1 MVLIILFSYGFFFY
15 LQNRTESEVR
25 ESLFE
30 EQKQRQLEST
40 KSISQHVGSD
50 LDLVTTRLY
59 ALANSKYLQSG
70 DFTSDEARSFLKQNY
85 DRVDNVIN
93 KLFVLDKNDI
103 ISASISKRGSESY
116 PSVDLSLRDWV
127 RETKESRLPVLS
139 NGFES
144 LGVYSVY
151 ITHPI
156 VNRETNEYIG
166 LVGTSIP
173 TVNFFEEYGNVHDI
187 NSPFLAVFD
196 KRGILLA
203 VGASQD
209 LIGKN
214 FFEDY
219 VQGFVNHNT
228 ILNNLT
234 HSLLAGNSGY
244 AVYDYGKGE
253 RLTTQYPVN
262 VSGEPT
268 YFVQV
273 ITPTSTIYSNID
285 SILAEEWLTMF
296 TLLAGTTAAV
306 AVLILFLV
314 RWNSILGKEVKRR
327 TEDLDR
333 SNEQLK
339 LANEQLRSQD
349 KLQREFINTAA
360 HELRTPIQPIL
371 GLSGVLSSTI
381 KDKKQRE
388 LLDVISRNAKRLQ
401 RLAED
406 ILDIARIESKSL
418 KLDKTQF
425 NLNEVIEDVIDEY
438 RATVRENEEKRTVTF
453 ILRGSKRDI
462 FVQADKHRIT
472 QVITN
477 LLSNAVKFTIND
489 NSSSITVSVESKHN
503 GGDDD
508 NYALVKIKDTGDGI
522 DPTIMPRL
530 FTKFSTKSSHGT
542 GLGLFICK
550 SIIEAH
556 GGKIWARN
564 NYEEKG
570 ATFFFTLPVMITEMQ
585 APRGSLTSNR

>member
-262 VSGEPT
+262 VGGEPT

-339 LANEQLRSQD
+339 LANEQLRIQD

-438 RATVRENEEKRTVTF
+438 RAIVRENEEKRTVTF

-477 LLSNAVKFTIND
+477 LLSNAVKFTMND

>member
-1 MVLIILFSYGFFFY
+1 VVLIILFSYGFFFY

-85 DRVDNVIN
+85 DTVDNVIN

-425 NLNEVIEDVIDEY
+425 NLNEIIEDVIDEY
-438 RATVRENEEKRTVTF
+438 RATVQENEGKRTVTF

-477 LLSNAVKFTIND
+477 LLSNAVKFTMND

-503 GGDDD
+503 GGNDD

-585 APRGSLTSNR
+585 TPRGSLTSNR

>member
-144 LGVYSVY
+144 LGIYSVY

-262 VSGEPT
+262 VGGEPT

-381 KDKKQRE
+381 TDKKQRE

-425 NLNEVIEDVIDEY
+425 NLNEVVEDVIDEY
-438 RATVRENEEKRTVTF
+438 RATVQENEGKRSVTF

-477 LLSNAVKFTIND
+477 LLSNAVKFTMND

>member
-1 MVLIILFSYGFFFY
+1 VVLIILFSYGFFFY
-15 LQNRTESEVR
+15 LQNRTENEVR
-25 ESLFE
+25 DSLFE

-40 KSISQHVGSD
+40 KFLSQHVGSD

-59 ALANSKYLQSG
+59 ALANSKYLQNG
-70 DFTSDEARSFLKQNY
+70 DFTSDEAQSFLKQNY
-85 DRVDNVIN
+85 DTVDNIIN
-93 KLFVLDKNDI
+93 KLFVLDKDDI
-103 ISASISKRGSESY
+103 ISASISIRGSESY
-116 PSVDLSLRDWV
+116 ASVDLSLRDWV
-127 RETKESRLPVLS
+127 RATKESRLPVFS
-139 NGFES
+139 NSFES
-144 LGVYSVY
+144 LGVYSIY

-173 TVNFFEEYGNVHDI
+173 TVNFFEDYGNVHDI
-187 NSPFLAVFD
+187 SSPFLAVFD

-214 FFEDY
+214 FFGDY
-219 VQGFVNHNT
+219 VQDFVNHNM

-234 HSLLAGNSGY
+234 RSLLTGNSGY

-253 RLTTQYPVN
+253 RLTTQYPVY
-262 VSGEPT
+262 VGDEPT
-268 YFVQV
+268 YFIQV

-285 SILAEEWLTMF
+285 NILAEERLTMF

-314 RWNSILGKEVKRR
+314 KWNSILGKEVKRR
-327 TEDLDR
+327 TEELDS

-339 LANEQLRSQD
+339 FANEQLRSQD
-349 KLQREFINTAA
+349 KMQKEFINTAA

-371 GLSGVLSSTI
+371 GLSGALRSII
-381 KDKKQRE
+381 KDNKQRE

-406 ILDIARIESKSL
+406 LLDIATIESKSL

-425 NLNEVIEDVIDEY
+425 NLKEVIAEVIDEY
-438 RATVRENEEKRTVTF
+438 RATAQEYEGKRSVTF
-453 ILRGSKRDI
+453 ASQSSKRDI
-462 FVQADKHRIT
+462 VVQADKHRIT

-477 LLSNAVKFTIND
+477 LLSNAVKFTTND

-503 GGDDD
+503 GDNEDD
-508 NYALVKIKDTGDGI
+508 YALVKVKDNGNGI
-522 DPTIMPRL
+522 DPAIMPRL

-556 GGKIWARN
+556 GGKIWAGN
-564 NYEEKG
+564 NFEEKG
-570 ATFFFTLPVMITEMQ
+570 ATFFFILPVIITEMH
-585 APRGSLTSNR
+585 APRGSLPSNR

>member
-144 LGVYSVY
+144 LGIYSVY

-262 VSGEPT
+262 VGGEPT

-349 KLQREFINTAA
+349 KLQREFINT
-360 HELRTPIQPIL
+360 
-371 GLSGVLSSTI
+371 SS
-381 KDKKQRE
+381 
-388 LLDVISRNAKRLQ
+388 S
-401 RLAED
+401 
-406 ILDIARIESKSL
+406 
-418 KLDKTQF
+418 
-425 NLNEVIEDVIDEY
+425 
-438 RATVRENEEKRTVTF
+438 RATYSHSTY
-453 ILRGSKRDI
+453 S
-462 FVQADKHRIT
+462 
-472 QVITN
+472 
-477 LLSNAVKFTIND
+477 
-489 NSSSITVSVESKHN
+489 
-503 GGDDD
+503 
-508 NYALVKIKDTGDGI
+508 
-522 DPTIMPRL
+522 RL
-530 FTKFSTKSSHGT
+530 
-542 GLGLFICK
+542 
-550 SIIEAH
+550 
-556 GGKIWARN
+556 IWCSQLYN
-564 NYEEKG
+564 N
-570 ATFFFTLPVMITEMQ
+570 
-585 APRGSLTSNR
+585 R

>member
-1 MVLIILFSYGFFFY
+1 VVLIILFSYGFFFY

-371 GLSGVLSSTI
+371 GLSGVLRSTI

-438 RATVRENEEKRTVTF
+438 RATVQENEGKRTVTF

-570 ATFFFTLPVMITEMQ
+570 ATFFFTLPVMITEVQ
-585 APRGSLTSNR
+585 ASRGSLTSNR

>member
-1 MVLIILFSYGFFFY
+1 M
-15 LQNRTESEVR
+15 
-25 ESLFE
+25 
-30 EQKQRQLEST
+30 
-40 KSISQHVGSD
+40 
-50 LDLVTTRLY
+50 
-59 ALANSKYLQSG
+59 QSG

-116 PSVDLSLRDWV
+116 PSADLSLRDWV
-127 RETKESRLPVLS
+127 SETKESRLPVLS

-438 RATVRENEEKRTVTF
+438 LATVQENEGQRTITF

>member
-1 MVLIILFSYGFFFY
+1 M
-15 LQNRTESEVR
+15 QNRTENEVR

-30 EQKQRQLEST
+30 EQKQRQLGSTESL
-40 KSISQHVGSD
+40 SQHIGSD

-59 ALANSKYLQSG
+59 ALANSRYLQSG
-70 DFTSDEARSFLKQNY
+70 DFTSDEAGSFVKENY
-85 DRVDNVIN
+85 DKVDNVIN
-93 KLFVLDKNDI
+93 KLFILDKDDI

-116 PSVDLSLRDWV
+116 PNVDLSLRDWV

-139 NGFES
+139 SGFES
-144 LGVYSVY
+144 LGVYSIYV
-151 ITHPI
+151 THPI

-214 FFEDY
+214 FFGDY
-219 VQGFVNHNT
+219 VQDFVNHNAV
-228 ILNNLT
+228 LNNLT
-234 HSLLAGNSGY
+234 YSLLDGNSGY
-244 AVYDYGKGE
+244 AVYDYGEGE
-253 RLTTQYPVN
+253 RLTTQYPVYVDN
-262 VSGEPT
+262 QPT

-273 ITPTSTIYSNID
+273 VTPTSTIYSNIE
-285 SILAEEWLTMF
+285 SILTEERLTMF

-306 AVLILFLV
+306 AILILFLV

-339 LANEQLRSQD
+339 LANEQLRSHD

-371 GLSGVLSSTI
+371 SLSDVLSSTI

-388 LLDVISRNAKRLQ
+388 LLDVISRNARRLQ

-418 KLDKTQF
+418 KLEKTQF
-425 NLNEVIEDVIDEY
+425 NLTEVTGDVIEEY
-438 RATVRENEEKRTVTF
+438 RATMQRNEGRRSIIFT
-453 ILRGSKRDI
+453 LQSSRNDI
-462 FVQADKHRIT
+462 FVQADKHRII

-477 LLSNAVKFTIND
+477 LLSNAVKSSVDD
-489 NSSSITVSVESKHN
+489 NSGSITISVESEHN
-503 GGDDD
+503 GSND
-508 NYALVKIKDTGDGI
+508 NYALVKIKDTGGGI
-522 DPTIMPRL
+522 DPAIMPRL

-542 GLGLFICK
+542 GLGLFICR

-556 GGKIWARN
+556 GGKIWAAN
-564 NYEEKG
+564 NIEENG
-570 ATFFFTLPVMITEMQ
+570 ATFCFTLPVMITEVQ
-585 APRGSLTSNR
+585 EAH

>member
-116 PSVDLSLRDWV
+116 PSADLSLRDWV

-438 RATVRENEEKRTVTF
+438 RATVQENEGQRTITF

-489 NSSSITVSVESKHN
+489 NSSSITVSVESKRN

-508 NYALVKIKDTGDGI
+508 DYALVKIKDTGDGI

-570 ATFFFTLPVMITEMQ
+570 ATFFFTLPVMITEVQ
-585 APRGSLTSNR
+585 ASRGSLTSNR

>member
-1 MVLIILFSYGFFFY
+1 M
-15 LQNRTESEVR
+15 
-25 ESLFE
+25 
-30 EQKQRQLEST
+30 
-40 KSISQHVGSD
+40 
-50 LDLVTTRLY
+50 
-59 ALANSKYLQSG
+59 
-70 DFTSDEARSFLKQNY
+70 
-85 DRVDNVIN
+85 
-93 KLFVLDKNDI
+93 
-103 ISASISKRGSESY
+103 
-116 PSVDLSLRDWV
+116 SLRDWV

-296 TLLAGTTAAV
+296 TLLAGTYSSRRSFNIV
-306 AVLILFLV
+306 
-314 RWNSILGKEVKRR
+314 SSEV
-327 TEDLDR
+327 E
-333 SNEQLK
+333 
-339 LANEQLRSQD
+339 
-349 KLQREFINTAA
+349 
-360 HELRTPIQPIL
+360 
-371 GLSGVLSSTI
+371 
-381 KDKKQRE
+381 
-388 LLDVISRNAKRLQ
+388 
-401 RLAED
+401 
-406 ILDIARIESKSL
+406 
-418 KLDKTQF
+418 
-425 NLNEVIEDVIDEY
+425 
-438 RATVRENEEKRTVTF
+438 
-453 ILRGSKRDI
+453 
-462 FVQADKHRIT
+462 
-472 QVITN
+472 
-477 LLSNAVKFTIND
+477 
-489 NSSSITVSVESKHN
+489 
-503 GGDDD
+503 
-508 NYALVKIKDTGDGI
+508 
-522 DPTIMPRL
+522 
-530 FTKFSTKSSHGT
+530 
-542 GLGLFICK
+542 
-550 SIIEAH
+550 
-556 GGKIWARN
+556 
-564 NYEEKG
+564 
-570 ATFFFTLPVMITEMQ
+570 
-585 APRGSLTSNR
+585 

>member
-1 MVLIILFSYGFFFY
+1 M
-15 LQNRTESEVR
+15 RD
-25 ESLFE
+25 SLFE

-40 KSISQHVGSD
+40 KFLSQHVGSD

-59 ALANSKYLQSG
+59 ALANSKYLQNG
-70 DFTSDEARSFLKQNY
+70 DFTSDEAQSFLKQNY
-85 DRVDNVIN
+85 DTVDNIIN
-93 KLFVLDKNDI
+93 KLFVLDKDDI
-103 ISASISKRGSESY
+103 ISASISIRGSESY
-116 PSVDLSLRDWV
+116 ASVDLSLRDWV
-127 RETKESRLPVLS
+127 RATKESRLPVFS
-139 NGFES
+139 NSFES
-144 LGVYSVY
+144 LGVYSIY

-173 TVNFFEEYGNVHDI
+173 TVNFFEDYGNVHDI
-187 NSPFLAVFD
+187 SSPFLAVFD

-214 FFEDY
+214 FFGDY
-219 VQGFVNHNT
+219 VQDFVNHNM

-234 HSLLAGNSGY
+234 RSLLTGNSGY

-253 RLTTQYPVN
+253 RLTTQYPVY
-262 VSGEPT
+262 VGDEPT
-268 YFVQV
+268 YFIQV

-285 SILAEEWLTMF
+285 NILAEERLTMF

-314 RWNSILGKEVKRR
+314 KWNSILGKEVKRR
-327 TEDLDR
+327 TEELDS

-339 LANEQLRSQD
+339 FANEQLRSQD
-349 KLQREFINTAA
+349 KMQKEFINTAA

-371 GLSGVLSSTI
+371 GLSGALRSII
-381 KDKKQRE
+381 KDNKQRE

-406 ILDIARIESKSL
+406 LLDIATIESKSL

-425 NLNEVIEDVIDEY
+425 NLKEVIAEVIDEY
-438 RATVRENEEKRTVTF
+438 RATAQEYEGKRSVTF
-453 ILRGSKRDI
+453 ASQSSKRDI
-462 FVQADKHRIT
+462 VVQADKHRIT

-477 LLSNAVKFTIND
+477 LLSNAVKFTTND

-503 GGDDD
+503 GDNEDD
-508 NYALVKIKDTGDGI
+508 YALVKVKDNGNGI
-522 DPTIMPRL
+522 DPAIMPRL

-556 GGKIWARN
+556 GGKIWAGN
-564 NYEEKG
+564 NFEEKG
-570 ATFFFTLPVMITEMQ
+570 ATFFFILPVIITEMH
-585 APRGSLTSNR
+585 APRGSLPSNR

>member
-1 MVLIILFSYGFFFY
+1 M
-15 LQNRTESEVR
+15 QNRTENEVR

-30 EQKQRQLEST
+30 EQKQRQLGSTESL
-40 KSISQHVGSD
+40 SQHIGSD

-59 ALANSKYLQSG
+59 ALANSRYLQSG
-70 DFTSDEARSFLKQNY
+70 DFTSDEAGSFIKENY
-85 DRVDNVIN
+85 DKVDNVIN
-93 KLFVLDKNDI
+93 KLFILDKDDI

-116 PSVDLSLRDWV
+116 PNVDLSLRDWV

-139 NGFES
+139 SGFES
-144 LGVYSVY
+144 LGVYSIYV
-151 ITHPI
+151 THPI

-214 FFEDY
+214 FFGDY
-219 VQGFVNHNT
+219 VQDFVNHNAV
-228 ILNNLT
+228 LNNLT
-234 HSLLAGNSGY
+234 YSLLDGNSGY
-244 AVYDYGKGE
+244 AVYDYGEGE
-253 RLTTQYPVN
+253 RLTTQYPVYVDN
-262 VSGEPT
+262 QPT

-273 ITPTSTIYSNID
+273 VTPTSTIYSNID
-285 SILAEEWLTMF
+285 SILTEERLTMF

-306 AVLILFLV
+306 AILILFLV

-371 GLSGVLSSTI
+371 SLSDVLSSTI

-388 LLDVISRNAKRLQ
+388 LLDVISRNARRLQ

-418 KLDKTQF
+418 KLEKTQF
-425 NLNEVIEDVIDEY
+425 NLTEVTGDVIEEY
-438 RATVRENEEKRTVTF
+438 RAAMQRNEGRRSVIFT
-453 ILRGSKRDI
+453 LQSSRNDI
-462 FVQADKHRIT
+462 FVHADKHRII

-477 LLSNAVKFTIND
+477 LLSNAVKSSVDD
-489 NSSSITVSVESKHN
+489 NSGSITISVESKHN
-503 GGDDD
+503 GSND
-508 NYALVKIKDTGDGI
+508 NYALVKIKDTGGGI
-522 DPTIMPRL
+522 DPAIMPRL

-542 GLGLFICK
+542 GLGLFICR

-556 GGKIWARN
+556 GGKIWAAN
-564 NYEEKG
+564 NIEENG
-570 ATFFFTLPVMITEMQ
+570 ATFCFTLPVMITEVHT
-585 APRGSLTSNR
+585 PRGSLN

>member
-1 MVLIILFSYGFFFY
+1 
-15 LQNRTESEVR
+15 VR
-25 ESLFE
+25 DSLFE

-40 KSISQHVGSD
+40 KFLSQHVGSD

-59 ALANSKYLQSG
+59 ALANSKYLQNG
-70 DFTSDEARSFLKQNY
+70 DFTSDEAQSFLKQNY
-85 DRVDNVIN
+85 DTVDNIIN
-93 KLFVLDKNDI
+93 KLFVLDKDDI
-103 ISASISKRGSESY
+103 ISASISIRGSESY
-116 PSVDLSLRDWV
+116 ASVDLSLRDWV
-127 RETKESRLPVLS
+127 RATKESRLPVFS
-139 NGFES
+139 NSFES
-144 LGVYSVY
+144 LGVYSIY

-173 TVNFFEEYGNVHDI
+173 TVNFFEDYGNVHDI
-187 NSPFLAVFD
+187 SSPFLAVFD

-214 FFEDY
+214 FFGDY
-219 VQGFVNHNT
+219 VQDFVNHNM

-234 HSLLAGNSGY
+234 RSLLTGNSGY

-253 RLTTQYPVN
+253 RLTTQYPVY
-262 VSGEPT
+262 VGDEPT
-268 YFVQV
+268 YFIQV

-285 SILAEEWLTMF
+285 NILAEERLTMF

-314 RWNSILGKEVKRR
+314 KWNSILGKEVKRR
-327 TEDLDR
+327 TEELDS

-339 LANEQLRSQD
+339 FANEQLRSQD
-349 KLQREFINTAA
+349 KMQKEFINTAA

-371 GLSGVLSSTI
+371 GLSGALRSII
-381 KDKKQRE
+381 KDNKQRE

-406 ILDIARIESKSL
+406 LLDIATIESKSL

-425 NLNEVIEDVIDEY
+425 NLKEVIAEVIDEY
-438 RATVRENEEKRTVTF
+438 RATAQEYEGKRSVTF
-453 ILRGSKRDI
+453 ASQSSKRDI
-462 FVQADKHRIT
+462 VVQADKHRIT

-477 LLSNAVKFTIND
+477 LLSNAVKFTTND

-503 GGDDD
+503 GDNEDD
-508 NYALVKIKDTGDGI
+508 YALVKVKDNGNGI
-522 DPTIMPRL
+522 DPAIMPRL

-556 GGKIWARN
+556 GGKIWAGN
-564 NYEEKG
+564 NFEEKG
-570 ATFFFTLPVMITEMQ
+570 ATFFFILPVIITEMH
-585 APRGSLTSNR
+585 APRGSLPSNR

>member
-1 MVLIILFSYGFFFY
+1 VVLIILFSYGFFFY

-85 DRVDNVIN
+85 DTVDNVIN

-425 NLNEVIEDVIDEY
+425 NLNEIIEDVIDEY
-438 RATVRENEEKRTVTF
+438 RATVQENEGKRTVTF

-477 LLSNAVKFTIND
+477 LLSNAVKFTMND

-503 GGDDD
+503 GGNDD

>member
-1 MVLIILFSYGFFFY
+1 M
-15 LQNRTESEVR
+15 QNRTENEVR

-30 EQKQRQLEST
+30 EQKQRQLGSTESL
-40 KSISQHVGSD
+40 SQHIGSD

-59 ALANSKYLQSG
+59 ALANSRYLQSG
-70 DFTSDEARSFLKQNY
+70 DFTSDEAGSFIKENY
-85 DRVDNVIN
+85 DKVDNVIN
-93 KLFVLDKNDI
+93 KLFILDKDDI

-116 PSVDLSLRDWV
+116 PNVDLSLRDWV

-139 NGFES
+139 SGFES
-144 LGVYSVY
+144 LGVYSIYV
-151 ITHPI
+151 THPI

-214 FFEDY
+214 FFGDY
-219 VQGFVNHNT
+219 VQDFVNHNAV
-228 ILNNLT
+228 LNNLT
-234 HSLLAGNSGY
+234 YSLLDGNSGY
-244 AVYDYGKGE
+244 AVYDYGEGE
-253 RLTTQYPVN
+253 RLTTQYPVYVDN
-262 VSGEPT
+262 QPT

-273 ITPTSTIYSNID
+273 VTPTSTIYSNID
-285 SILAEEWLTMF
+285 SILTEERLTMF

-306 AVLILFLV
+306 AILILFLV
-314 RWNSILGKEVKRR
+314 RWNSMLGKEVKRR

-333 SNEQLK
+333 SNEQLS

-371 GLSGVLSSTI
+371 SLSDVLSSTI

-388 LLDVISRNAKRLQ
+388 LLDVISRNARRLQ

-418 KLDKTQF
+418 KLEKTQF
-425 NLNEVIEDVIDEY
+425 NLTEVIGDVIEEY
-438 RATVRENEEKRTVTF
+438 RATIQRNEGRRSVIFT
-453 ILRGSKRDI
+453 LQSSRNDI
-462 FVQADKHRIT
+462 FVQADKHRII

-477 LLSNAVKFTIND
+477 LLSNAVKSSVQD
-489 NSSSITVSVESKHN
+489 NSGSITISVESKHN
-503 GGDDD
+503 GSNE
-508 NYALVKIKDTGDGI
+508 NYALVKIKDTGGGI
-522 DPTIMPRL
+522 DPAIMPRL

-542 GLGLFICK
+542 GLGLFICR

-556 GGKIWARN
+556 GGKIWAAN
-564 NYEEKG
+564 NIKENG
-570 ATFFFTLPVMITEMQ
+570 ATFWFTLPVMITEVQ
-585 APRGSLTSNR
+585 TPRGSLN

>member
-15 LQNRTESEVR
+15 LQNRTENEVR
-25 ESLFE
+25 DSLFE

-40 KSISQHVGSD
+40 KFLSQHVGSD

-59 ALANSKYLQSG
+59 ALANSKYLQNG
-70 DFTSDEARSFLKQNY
+70 DFTSDEAQSFLKQNY
-85 DRVDNVIN
+85 DTVDNIIN
-93 KLFVLDKNDI
+93 KLFVLDKDDI
-103 ISASISKRGSESY
+103 ISASISIRGSESY
-116 PSVDLSLRDWV
+116 ASVDLSLRDWV
-127 RETKESRLPVLS
+127 RATKESRLPVFS
-139 NGFES
+139 NSFES
-144 LGVYSVY
+144 LGVYSIY

-173 TVNFFEEYGNVHDI
+173 TVNFFEDYGNVHDI
-187 NSPFLAVFD
+187 SSPFLAVFD

-214 FFEDY
+214 FFGDY
-219 VQGFVNHNT
+219 VQDFVNHNM

-234 HSLLAGNSGY
+234 RSLLTGNSGY

-253 RLTTQYPVN
+253 RLTTQYPVY
-262 VSGEPT
+262 VGDEPT
-268 YFVQV
+268 YFIQV

-285 SILAEEWLTMF
+285 NILAEERLTMF

-314 RWNSILGKEVKRR
+314 KWNSILGKEVKRR
-327 TEDLDR
+327 TEELDS

-339 LANEQLRSQD
+339 FANEQLRSQD
-349 KLQREFINTAA
+349 KMQKEFINTAA

-371 GLSGVLSSTI
+371 GLSGALRSII
-381 KDKKQRE
+381 KDNKQRE

-406 ILDIARIESKSL
+406 LLDIATIESKSL

-425 NLNEVIEDVIDEY
+425 NLKEVIAEVIDEY
-438 RATVRENEEKRTVTF
+438 RATAQEYEGKRSVTF
-453 ILRGSKRDI
+453 ASQSSKRDI
-462 FVQADKHRIT
+462 VVQADKHRIT

-477 LLSNAVKFTIND
+477 LLSNAVKFTTND

-503 GGDDD
+503 GDNEDD
-508 NYALVKIKDTGDGI
+508 YALVKVKDNGNGI
-522 DPTIMPRL
+522 DPAIMPRL

-556 GGKIWARN
+556 GGKIWAGN
-564 NYEEKG
+564 NFEEKG
-570 ATFFFTLPVMITEMQ
+570 ATFFFILPVIITEMH
-585 APRGSLTSNR
+585 APRGSLPSNR

>member
-1 MVLIILFSYGFFFY
+1 M
-15 LQNRTESEVR
+15 QNRTESEVR

-462 FVQADKHRIT
+462 IVQADKHRIT

-489 NSSSITVSVESKHN
+489 NSSSITVSVESKNN

-556 GGKIWARN
+556 GG
-564 NYEEKG
+564 
-570 ATFFFTLPVMITEMQ
+570 
-585 APRGSLTSNR
+585 

>member
-70 DFTSDEARSFLKQNY
+70 NFTSDEARSFLKQNY
-85 DRVDNVIN
+85 DTVDNVIN

-425 NLNEVIEDVIDEY
+425 NLNEIIEDVIDEY
-438 RATVRENEEKRTVTF
+438 RATVQENEGKRTVTF

-477 LLSNAVKFTIND
+477 LLSNAVKFTMND

-503 GGDDD
+503 GGNDD

-585 APRGSLTSNR
+585 TPRGSLTSNR

>member
-116 PSVDLSLRDWV
+116 PSADLSLRDWV

-388 LLDVISRNAKRLQ
+388 LLDVISRNARRLQ

-438 RATVRENEEKRTVTF
+438 RATVQENEGQRTITF

-477 LLSNAVKFTIND
+477 LLSNAVKFTMND

>member
-1 MVLIILFSYGFFFY
+1 
-15 LQNRTESEVR
+15 
-25 ESLFE
+25 
-30 EQKQRQLEST
+30 
-40 KSISQHVGSD
+40 
-50 LDLVTTRLY
+50 
-59 ALANSKYLQSG
+59 LQSG
-70 DFTSDEARSFLKQNY
+70 DFTSDEAGSFIKENY
-85 DRVDNVIN
+85 DKVDNVIN
-93 KLFVLDKNDI
+93 KLFILDKDDI

-116 PSVDLSLRDWV
+116 PNVDLSLRDWV

-139 NGFES
+139 SGFES
-144 LGVYSVY
+144 LGVYSIYV
-151 ITHPI
+151 THPI

-214 FFEDY
+214 FFGDY
-219 VQGFVNHNT
+219 VQDFVNHNAV
-228 ILNNLT
+228 LNNLT
-234 HSLLAGNSGY
+234 YSLLDGNSGY
-244 AVYDYGKGE
+244 AVYDYGEGE
-253 RLTTQYPVN
+253 RLTTQYPVYVDN
-262 VSGEPT
+262 QPT

-273 ITPTSTIYSNID
+273 VTPTSTIYSNIE
-285 SILAEEWLTMF
+285 SILTEERLTMF

-306 AVLILFLV
+306 AILILFLV
-314 RWNSILGKEVKRR
+314 RWNSILGMEVKRR
-327 TEDLDR
+327 TEDLDS

-339 LANEQLRSQD
+339 IANEQLRSQD

-371 GLSGVLSSTI
+371 SLSDVLSSTI

-388 LLDVISRNAKRLQ
+388 LLDVISRNARRLQ

-418 KLDKTQF
+418 KLERTQF
-425 NLNEVIEDVIDEY
+425 NLTEVTGDVIEEY
-438 RATVRENEEKRTVTF
+438 RATMQRNEGRRSVIFT
-453 ILRGSKRDI
+453 LQSSRNDI
-462 FVQADKHRIT
+462 FVHADKHRII

-477 LLSNAVKFTIND
+477 LLSNAVKSSVDD
-489 NSSSITVSVESKHN
+489 NSGSITISVESKHN
-503 GGDDD
+503 GSND
-508 NYALVKIKDTGDGI
+508 NYALVKIKDTGGGI
-522 DPTIMPRL
+522 DPAIMPRL

-542 GLGLFICK
+542 GLGLFICR

-556 GGKIWARN
+556 GGKIWAAN
-564 NYEEKG
+564 NIEENG
-570 ATFFFTLPVMITEMQ
+570 ATFCFTLPVTITEVQ
-585 APRGSLTSNR
+585 EAH

>member
-1 MVLIILFSYGFFFY
+1 

-173 TVNFFEEYGNVHDI
+173 TVNFFQEYGNVHDI

-214 FFEDY
+214 FFADY
-219 VQGFVNHNT
+219 VQDFVNHNT

-381 KDKKQRE
+381 TDKKQRE

-438 RATVRENEEKRTVTF
+438 RATVQEKEGKRSITF
-453 ILRGSKRDI
+453 ILQGSKRDI

-489 NSSSITVSVESKHN
+489 NSSSITVSVESKNN

-585 APRGSLTSNR
+585 TPRGSLTSNR

>member
-388 LLDVISRNAKRLQ
+388 LLDVISRNARRLQ

-425 NLNEVIEDVIDEY
+425 NLNEVIEGVIDEY

-477 LLSNAVKFTIND
+477 LLSNAVKFTMND

>member
-85 DRVDNVIN
+85 ERVDNVIN

-388 LLDVISRNAKRLQ
+388 LLDVISRNARRLQ

-425 NLNEVIEDVIDEY
+425 NLNEVIEGVIDEY

-477 LLSNAVKFTIND
+477 LLSNAVKFTMND